1 MKCPY
6 CAEEIQ
12 DEAVLCRFCG
22 AHRQGDSWS
31 EPGAMK
37 APRRKKGALTM
48 KTAGVFYLLS
58 AAMQLITPAAP
69 AVLFG
74 AVRGGPPAIVYHLLL
89 AALFAVMG
97 VGLLVARRWGYTAI
111 MAGTALYTLD
121 AVRYLLDTHG
131 RKADLANT
139 VNQAS
144 SLAGFGHQAVGQ
156 SVMGLAGSLM
166 SVATIAVIA
175 CWWSFALY
183 VHLRRDYFRTGA
195 DDNPES
201 SAQG

>member
-12 DEAVLCRFCG
+12 DAAVLCRFCG
-22 AHRQGDSWS
+22 ARRHGDAWS
-31 EPGAMK
+31 EPGART
-37 APRRKKGALTM
+37 ARRRKKGVLTM

-58 AAMQLITPAAP
+58 AAMQLIDPAAP

-74 AVRGGPPAIVYHLLL
+74 ALRGGVPAITYHLLL
-89 AALFAVMG
+89 ATLFAVMG
-97 VGLLVARRWGYTAI
+97 AGLLAARRWGYTAI
-111 MAGTALYTLD
+111 MAGTVLYTLD

-131 RKADLANT
+131 RQADVANT

-144 SLAGFGHQAVGQ
+144 SLAGVGHQAVGQ

-166 SVATIAVIA
+166 SAMTVAIIA

-183 VHLRRDYFRTGA
+183 VHLRRDYFHA
-195 DDNPES
+195 DPPPEDPE
-201 SAQG
+201 AA